1 MTEVDCIIITYKLKR
16 KSDTMLFQERISK
29 IMDLLKEKETV
40 STIDIVRILNI
51 SEATARR
58 DLAYLEKENK
68 IKRIFGGAT
77 VNRIVKEEISIDM
90 KKDVEIKAKNKIAK
104 IASQFIDDGDCI
116 YLDAGTTTHQLIDFL
131 KEKKVKVVTNGLM
144 HIEKLMKYDIET
156 CIVGGKVKKKT
167 KAIIGAR
174 AIEDLSD
181 FSFDKAFMGA
191 NGIDESGYMTFDIE
205 EALLKRKAIRQAN
218 RAFILADSTKFG
230 IKYFSNIAKL
240 EEATIITDK
249 KDVEEDILKITEVV
263 ISK

>member
-1 MTEVDCIIITYKLKR
+1 
-16 KSDTMLFQERISK
+16 MLFQERILK
-29 IMDLLKEKETV
+29 IIDLLKKKETV
-40 STIDIVRILNI
+40 STQDIVKTLGI

-58 DLAYLEKENK
+58 DLTYLEKENK
-68 IKRIFGGAT
+68 IKRIYGGAT
-77 VNRIVKEEISIDM
+77 LNTLGKEEISIDM
-90 KKDVEIKAKNKIAK
+90 KKDIEIDAKNEIAK
-104 IASQFIDDGDCI
+104 IASQFIEDGDCI
-116 YLDAGTTTHQLIDFL
+116 YLDAGTTTNQLIEYL

-218 RAFILADSTKFG
+218 KAFILADSTKFG

-240 EEATIITDK
+240 EEATIITNK
-249 KDVEEDILKITEVV
+249 KDIDEKILKMTKI
-263 ISK
+263 INKYGGKD

>member
-1 MTEVDCIIITYKLKR
+1 
-16 KSDTMLFQERISK
+16 MLFQERILK
-29 IMDLLKEKETV
+29 IIDLLKKKETV
-40 STIDIVRILNI
+40 STQDIVKILGI

-58 DLAYLEKENK
+58 DLTYLEKENK
-68 IKRIFGGAT
+68 IKRIYGGAT
-77 VNRIVKEEISIDM
+77 LNALGKEEISIDM
-90 KKDVEIKAKNKIAK
+90 KKDIEIEAKDEIAK
-104 IASQFIDDGDCI
+104 IASQFIEDGDCI
-116 YLDAGTTTHQLIDFL
+116 YLDAGTTTNQLIEYL

-156 CIVGGKVKKKT
+156 CIVGGKVKRKT

-181 FSFDKAFMGA
+181 FSFDKAFMGV

-218 RAFILADSTKFG
+218 KAFILADSTKFG

-240 EEATIITDK
+240 EEATIITNK
-249 KDVEEDILKITEVV
+249 KDIDEK
-263 ISK
+263 ISKMTKIINKYGGKD